1 MIGDDVIR
9 EEPKLINNF
18 NGVLTKTFFRMFLG
32 LLATAIMAFVTYKT
46 NIYMEIPYGVL
57 ATIEIAVVLI
67 FSLLFRKLS
76 PMAVTILF
84 YTYAFI
90 NGMTFAVIFAIF
102 DIGTI
107 FYAFTMTA
115 VLFGALAFVGYKT
128 KKDMSKFGNILI
140 VALVVGLIFSIVNLI
155 ISNSIIDIALDWVI
169 LLIFCGLTAYDIN
182 KIKVLQ
188 NNLYCDEE
196 KLYIYSAMQ
205 LYLDFINIFI
215 RILSIMGRRR
225 N

>member
-1 MIGDDVIR
+1 MIGDEVIH
-9 EEPKLINNF
+9 EEPKIINNF

-32 LLATAIMAFVTYKT
+32 LLATAIMSYVTYKT
-46 NIYMEIPYGVL
+46 ELYMEIPYGVL
-57 ATIEIAVVLI
+57 AAVEIGVVLL

-76 PMAVTILF
+76 PTMVTILF

-102 DIGTI
+102 DIETI
-107 FYAFTMTA
+107 FYAFGMTS
-115 VLFGALAFVGYKT
+115 VLFGALAYMGYKT
-128 KKDMSKFGNILI
+128 EKDMSKFGNILMI
-140 VALVVGLIFSIVNLI
+140 GLVVGLIFTVINLI
-155 ISNSIIDIALDWVI
+155 IGNAWLDIALDWVI

-182 KIKVLQ
+182 KIKALQ
-188 NNLYCDEE
+188 NSFECDEE